1 MLLFYWNYFKYIS
14 NNLLLVFVDI
24 DNNIYQN
31 TFSGNWHLNYSSLYL
46 SLFIYWNHK
55 RKFFIYFYFCFFYL
69 CIAYKGNKM
78 FFTQNLSFKQFCPRK
93 NPISITE
100 IFLYYLGR
108 NNRGLEDLIK
118 QKEKYPTKDFFS
130 LSWKERN
137 FGN

>member
-1 MLLFYWNYFKYIS
+1 MITTFTKIHFRVIDTLITILYI
-14 NNLLLVFVDI
+14 
-24 DNNIYQN
+24 Y
-31 TFSGNWHLNYSSLYL
+31 LYL
-46 SLFIYWNHK
+46 FIENHK
-55 RKFFIYFYFCFFYL
+55 RNFFIYFYFCFFYL

-118 QKEKYPTKDFFS
+118 QKGKYPDEAFFFS
-130 LSWKERN
+130 FMKREKFRELILFTNYCLLSFIK
-137 FGN
+137 